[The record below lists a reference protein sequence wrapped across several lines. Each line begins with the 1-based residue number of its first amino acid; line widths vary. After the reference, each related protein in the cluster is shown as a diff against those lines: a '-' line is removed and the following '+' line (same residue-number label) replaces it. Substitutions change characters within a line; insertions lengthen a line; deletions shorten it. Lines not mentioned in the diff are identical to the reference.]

1 MNPIM
6 HFNTVSQRILL
17 TFWVGGLWAVGYVA
31 APVLFNMIFDRFVAG
46 GIAGRLFG
54 IMSYIGLVCGT
65 LLLVSVIY
73 QAGREWRRIWQVWV
87 LLAMLLIVAIGEFM
101 LQPMMQA
108 LKAATPQG
116 FVPGSAEAGRFG
128 LLHGVS
134 SLLYLVT
141 SLLGLVLVVF
151 GLNKTSEG

>member
-1 MNPIM
+1 M

-17 TFWVGGLWAVGYVA
+17 TFWVGGLWAVGYVVV
-31 APVLFNMIFDRFVAG
+31 PVLFNMIFDRFVAG
-46 GIAGRLFG
+46 GIAGRLFS

-65 LLLVSVIY
+65 LLLTSVIY

-116 FVPGSAEAGRFG
+116 FVPGSAQAARFG
-128 LLHGVS
+128 MLHGVS
-134 SLLYLVT
+134 SLLYLAT

-151 GLNKTSEG
+151 GLERRAAE